1 MKLANAVK
9 INKQTLI
16 CGLLSTGA
24 CLATLILPSNPAMA
38 LPAVPVFAPL
48 VTQVT
53 AVSAPMTNTSGT
65 ATTAVAGCPAGTKL
79 VGGGLQVGKATPATT
94 TPVNG
99 LKVNGT
105 YPSDAGATPIT
116 TFAVNPT
123 FWAAAGGFGSQSEAS
138 DQVTSFA
145 VCATVGP
152 LGSPIGVAVRL
163 VAVASINGPTTP
175 LTTAAV
181 TATCPT
187 GTELVGGGASGTPAS
202 SKSFK
207 PIGSFPSNSNGTM
220 VPDGTHHPQSWTA
233 VGSAGGMANPANV
246 TTAFAVCSAPPLLP
260 TTVVR
265 VNAPGPQVGSTF
277 VTVPATCSAGSQ
289 VLSGGVNVD
298 NSSGPL
304 QEGVH
309 LRGSYPSD
317 IAGNPVS
324 NGKTNATTWTGIVQA
339 GGQPTPNTA
348 AHVFAICAR

>member
-9 INKQTLI
+9 VHKQALI
-16 CGLLSTGA
+16 CGLLATGA

-79 VGGGLQVGKATPATT
+79 VGGGLQVGKAPPATT

-105 YPSDAGATPIT
+105 YPSDANATPIT

-123 FWAAAGGFGSQSEAS
+123 FWAAAGGFGSQSEAG

-152 LGSPIGVAVRL
+152 LGSAVRL
-163 VAVASINGPTTP
+163 VAVASINGPTTA
-175 LTTAAV
+175 LTTASV
-181 TATCPT
+181 TATCPA
-187 GTELVGGGASGTPAS
+187 GTELVGGGALGTPAS
-202 SKSFK
+202 SRSFK
-207 PIGSFPSNSNGTM
+207 PIGSFPSDATGTM
-220 VPDGTHHPQSWTA
+220 VPDGTHNPQSWTA
-233 VGSAGGMANPANV
+233 VGSAGGMANPTNV
-246 TTAFAVCSAPPLLP
+246 TTAFAVCSAPPFLP

-265 VNAPGPQVGSTF
+265 VNVPGPQVSSTF
-277 VTVPATCSAGSQ
+277 VTVPATCSAGSK
-289 VLSGGVNVD
+289 VLSGGGNVD
-298 NSSGPL
+298 NASGPL

-317 IAGNPVS
+317 VTGNPVS
-324 NGKTNATTWTGIVQA
+324 NGQTNPTTWTGIVQA
-339 GGQPTPNTA
+339 GGQPTPNTT